1 MAYYNQ
7 FEFAPA
13 PWLPIQDRQV
23 LDSVGK
29 KAFDAHIGKAFDN
42 PDFELSIVPDVNNY
56 FAIDLFCRI
65 RCSDVENKKLVVIL
79 PSPENAVFISVV
91 ENLNKYQI
99 SCRNVHVFFLYEYAN
114 EKGEVAPWQ
123 SPYSRSGHFMRYFYN
138 RLDEHLRM
146 SMSQILHQRKRA
158 DVFRRARGRWRC
170 GCCVHGVELVG
181 RNRRD
186 RCGWL
191 PSWRYGRIPGNGIT
205 SCHTDAGDDCS

>member
-146 SMSQILHQRKRA
+146 PMSQIHYFTKEN
-158 DVFRRARGRWRC
+158 V
-170 GCCVHGVELVG
+170 
-181 RNRRD
+181 
-186 RCGWL
+186 
-191 PSWRYGRIPGNGIT
+191 
-205 SCHTDAGDDCS
+205 

>member
-79 PSPENAVFISVV
+79 PSPENAVS
-91 ENLNKYQI
+91 QD
-99 SCRNVHVFFLYEYAN
+99 N
-114 EKGEVAPWQ
+114 ERIFSYTMSDRRQ
-123 SPYSRSGHFMRYFYN
+123 CSR
-138 RLDEHLRM
+138 
-146 SMSQILHQRKRA
+146 ILS
-158 DVFRRARGRWRC
+158 
-170 GCCVHGVELVG
+170 L
-181 RNRRD
+181 
-186 RCGWL
+186 
-191 PSWRYGRIPGNGIT
+191 
-205 SCHTDAGDDCS
+205 

>member
-65 RCSDVENKKLVVIL
+65 RCSDVENKKTGRD
-79 PSPENAVFISVV
+79 SSVAR
-91 ENLNKYQI
+91 ECCFYQ
-99 SCRNVHVFFLYEYAN
+99 C
-114 EKGEVAPWQ
+114 
-123 SPYSRSGHFMRYFYN
+123 
-138 RLDEHLRM
+138 
-146 SMSQILHQRKRA
+146 
-158 DVFRRARGRWRC
+158 C
-170 GCCVHGVELVG
+170 GK
-181 RNRRD
+181 
-186 RCGWL
+186 
-191 PSWRYGRIPGNGIT
+191 PQ
-205 SCHTDAGDDCS
+205 

>member
-79 PSPENAVFISVV
+79 PFLSVLWKTSINTRLV
-91 ENLNKYQI
+91 VGMFTY
-99 SCRNVHVFFLYEYAN
+99 SFFMN
-114 EKGEVAPWQ
+114 
-123 SPYSRSGHFMRYFYN
+123 MRT
-138 RLDEHLRM
+138 
-146 SMSQILHQRKRA
+146 
-158 DVFRRARGRWRC
+158 RRVKLPRGR
-170 GCCVHGVELVG
+170 VHTAEAVIL
-181 RNRRD
+181 
-186 RCGWL
+186 CAISIIGW
-191 PSWRYGRIPGNGIT
+191 T
-205 SCHTDAGDDCS
+205 SI

>member
-79 PSPENAVFISVV
+79 PSPENAVLWKTSINTRLVV
-91 ENLNKYQI
+91 GMFTY
-99 SCRNVHVFFLYEYAN
+99 SFFMN
-114 EKGEVAPWQ
+114 
-123 SPYSRSGHFMRYFYN
+123 MRT
-138 RLDEHLRM
+138 
-146 SMSQILHQRKRA
+146 
-158 DVFRRARGRWRC
+158 RRVKLPRGR
-170 GCCVHGVELVG
+170 VHTAEAVIL
-181 RNRRD
+181 
-186 RCGWL
+186 CAISIIGWM
-191 PSWRYGRIPGNGIT
+191 SI
-205 SCHTDAGDDCS
+205 